1 MKLLFIFCGL
11 SGSGKTT
18 FSKKIAEE
26 QNAIRFSFD
35 EMGLFQHKELIP
47 HIVEAIQNDKNVVV
61 DALFTRLLQRKLI
74 LEATKDINCKRILIY
89 MNTPLEECIRRNKE
103 RSSHQLPDD
112 FIRAIY
118 NSMQIPTLDEGW
130 DEIIYY

>member
-1 MKLLFIFCGL
+1 MVFLYIFCGL
-11 SGSGKTT
+11 PGSGKTT
-18 FSKKIAEE
+18 MSKKIAEE
-26 QNAIRFSFD
+26 QNLVRLSFD
-35 EMGLFQHKELIP
+35 ELGCLQHKELINP
-47 HIVEAIQNDKNVVV
+47 ILEALKDNKSVVV
-61 DALFTRLLQRKLI
+61 DALFYRTIQRDIILQAMKNI
-74 LEATKDINCKRILIY
+74 DCKKILIY

-118 NSMQIPTLDEGW
+118 NSIQIPTLDEGW